1 MSKVAVMTDS
11 NSGITQSQGKELG
24 IFVLPMPFYINGE
37 LFFEDISLNH
47 EQFYAKLAEDAE
59 ISTSQPA
66 VADLMSAWDD
76 ILKDHDEIV
85 YMPMSSGLSGSCSSA
100 QAMAADYDGKV
111 QVVDNQRISVTLKQA
126 AKDSLKMA
134 KQGMN
139 ALQIK
144 ERLEEDKFQSSIYIM
159 VDTLKYLKKG
169 GRITP
174 AAALFG
180 EVLNIKPVLQIQGD
194 KLDAFSKCR
203 GNKQAKKVMINALQH
218 DIDTRFKDLYEAGRL
233 RLFAVHSQSEEE
245 AREFAAEIADRF
257 PKAGEVE
264 VDALSLSVSCHIGPG
279 SLAAACSITL

>member
-11 NSGITQSQGKELG
+11 NSGITQAQGKEWG

-37 LFFEDISLNH
+37 LFYEDISLNH

-66 VADLMSAWDD
+66 VADLMAAWDD
-76 ILKDHDEIV
+76 ILKEYDEIV

-100 QAMAADYDGKV
+100 LAMAADYDGKV

-126 AKDSLKMA
+126 ARDSLKMA
-134 KQGMN
+134 EQGMN

-144 ERLEEDKFQSSIYIM
+144 ERLEAEKFQSSIYIM

-169 GRITP
+169 GRVTP

-180 EVLNIKPVLQIQGD
+180 EVLNIKPVLQIQGE

-203 GNKQAKKVMINALQH
+203 GNKQAKKVMLNALQH
-218 DIDTRFKDLYEAGRL
+218 DIDTRFKDIYESGHL
-233 RLFAVHSQSEEE
+233 RIYAVHSQSEEE
-245 AREFAAEIADRF
+245 AKEFAAELAEHF
-257 PKAGEVE
+257 PKAGEIE
-264 VDALSLSVSCHIGPG
+264 TDALSLSVSCHIGPG
-279 SLAAACSITL
+279 SLAAACSIAL